1 MQFFENEKGAD
12 EMFRK
17 VNILFLLAGV
27 TFFAASAFAG
37 RVELTT
43 YYPAPQGDYNAV
55 QVSQKLKVPYVL
67 TGTKNFDKTTAA
79 MPGEIWVEGASCPSG
94 TAVSGYCP

>member
-1 MQFFENEKGAD
+1 
-12 EMFRK
+12 MFRK
-17 VNILFLLAGV
+17 ANILFLLAGM

-55 QVSQKLKVPYVL
+55 QVSQKLKVPYVT
-67 TGTKNFDKTTAA
+67 TGTKDTTA
-79 MPGEIWVEGASCPSG
+79 MPGEIWVEGPCPTG
-94 TAVSGYCP
+94 TVAVSGYCP